1 MDLREYQ
8 QAAVRTSEPQLVGP
22 DAATAATF
30 GLVQAVGSIGRI
42 YKKLSYQKIDPQD
55 HRELMSTELGDV
67 LWYTSAVAT
76 AFGLNLKDIAQKNLK
91 LTRDRYA
98 VADEARSVGLLI
110 EEACPPT
117 ERFPRRLVFKFAER
131 SKDGRPVTCLTLVDV
146 QPNPFP
152 NGPIRGED
160 GKPKVGFI
168 VGEQFGDCLTDNAH
182 TEDGYRFHDAIHLG
196 FLAVLGW
203 SPIIRRLLLLKRKYR
218 ADFDENEDG
227 ARAAYAEEGLS
238 AILARLAEK
247 RNNFKTES
255 DVDGDTLQV
264 FRLATTGLEV
274 SELPAWIW
282 KKAIVQGFGAMHRL
296 IESGGG
302 YVIADLDQRT
312 LTVTNFYASQVEST
326 T

>member
-1 MDLREYQ
+1 MELREYQ
-8 QAAVRTSEPQLVGP
+8 KAAVQTSEPQLVGP

-42 YKKLSYQKIDPQD
+42 YKKLSYQKTDPQD

-76 AFGLNLKDIAQKNLK
+76 AFGLNLEDIAQKNLR

-98 VADEARSVGLLI
+98 VSDDPRSVGLQI
-110 EEACPPT
+110 EEGCPTT
-117 ERFPRRLVFKFAER
+117 ERFPHRLVFRFAER
-131 SKDGRPVTCLTLVDV
+131 SKDGRPVMCLTLIEAR
-146 QPNPFP
+146 PNPFP
-152 NGPIRGED
+152 DGPVRGED
-160 GKPKVGFI
+160 GKPKSGFT

-182 TEDGYRFHDAIHLG
+182 TEDGYCFHDAIHLG

-218 ADFDENEDG
+218 TDFDENEDG

-247 RNNFKTES
+247 RNDFGSES
-255 DVDGDTLQV
+255 DVDGDALQV

-274 SELPAWIW
+274 NQLPAWIW
-282 KKAIVQGFGAMHRL
+282 KKAIVQGFAAMRQL
-296 IESGGG
+296 IENGGG
-302 YVIADLDQRT
+302 YVTADLAQRS
-312 LTVTNFYASQVEST
+312 LTVTKSYTSPIGSEA
-326 T
+326 